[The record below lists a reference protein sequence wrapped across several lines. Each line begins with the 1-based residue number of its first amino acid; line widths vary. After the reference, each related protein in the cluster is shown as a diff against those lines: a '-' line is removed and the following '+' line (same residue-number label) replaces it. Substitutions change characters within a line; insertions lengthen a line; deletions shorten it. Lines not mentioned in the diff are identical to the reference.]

1 MSEEDTGAPHFA
13 TGAEV
18 EALLDKYA
26 RDRVGAHT
34 RMQCKVCWYVY
45 NPDEGCP
52 EEAIDPGTPFLDLPD
67 DFVCP
72 DCGHPKQRFCRSTMI
87 RQILLIPA
95 VRLKAGATVGS
106 MAKFLRSLLAQR
118 IEKPSFGGGRQSR
131 PTPAMMKRI
140 GCTMPP
146 AKASV

>member
-72 DCGHPKQRFCRSTMI
+72 DCGHPKTAFLPLDDDQADPSDPSG
-87 RQILLIPA
+87 PA
-95 VRLKAGATVGS
+95 QGWSDRC

-118 IEKPSFGGGRQSR
+118 IVKPSFGGGRQSR

-140 GCTMPP
+140 GCTIPP

>member
-72 DCGHPKQRFCRSTMI
+72 DCGHPKTAFLPLDDDQADPSDPSG
-87 RQILLIPA
+87 PA
-95 VRLKAGATVGS
+95 QGWSDRWEHG
-106 MAKFLRSLLAQR
+106 
-118 IEKPSFGGGRQSR
+118 GGGRQSR

-140 GCTMPP
+140 GCTMSP

>member
-72 DCGHPKQRFCRSTMI
+72 DCGHPKTAFLPLDPSDPSG
-87 RQILLIPA
+87 PA
-95 VRLKAGATVGS
+95 QGWSDRWEHG
-106 MAKFLRSLLAQR
+106 
-118 IEKPSFGGGRQSR
+118 
-131 PTPAMMKRI
+131 
-140 GCTMPP
+140 
-146 AKASV
+146 

>member
-34 RMQCKVCWYVY
+34 RMPCKVCWYVY
-45 NPDEGCP
+45 
-52 EEAIDPGTPFLDLPD
+52 
-67 DFVCP
+67 
-72 DCGHPKQRFCRSTMI
+72 KQRFCRSTMI

-118 IEKPSFGGGRQSR
+118 IVKPSFGGGRQSR

-140 GCTMPP
+140 GCTIPP

>member
-52 EEAIDPGTPFLDLPD
+52 EEAVDPGTPFLDLPMISSALTA
-67 DFVCP
+67 
-72 DCGHPKQRFCRSTMI
+72 GTRKQRFCRSTMI

>member
-1 MSEEDTGAPHFA
+1 MSEEGTGAPHFA

-52 EEAIDPGTPFLDLPD
+52 EEAIDPGTPFFELPD

-72 DCGHPKQRFCRSTMI
+72 ECGHPKTAFLPLDDDGR
-87 RQILLIPA
+87 ILLIPA
-95 VRLKAGATVGS
+95 ARLKAGATVGS
-106 MAKFLRSLLAQR
+106 MARLLRSLGAHR
-118 IEKPSFGGGRQSR
+118 IVKPSFGGGRQSR

-146 AKASV
+146 AKARV

>member
-67 DFVCP
+67 DF
-72 DCGHPKQRFCRSTMI
+72 GIQKQRFCRSTMI

-118 IEKPSFGGGRQSR
+118 IVKPSFGGGRQSR

>member
-72 DCGHPKQRFCRSTMI
+72 DCGHPKTAF
-87 RQILLIPA
+87 PA

>member
-52 EEAIDPGTPFLDLPD
+52 EEAVDPGTPFLDLPD

-72 DCGHPKQRFCRSTMI
+72 DCEHPKTAFLPLDDDQADPSDPQRSGSRLERPLGAWLNFCARFWLSAS
-87 RQILLIPA
+87 R
-95 VRLKAGATVGS
+95 
-106 MAKFLRSLLAQR
+106 
-118 IEKPSFGGGRQSR
+118 SR
-131 PTPAMMKRI
+131 PSGAAGRAGLHPQ
-140 GCTMPP
+140 
-146 AKASV
+146 

>member
-1 MSEEDTGAPHFA
+1 MSEEGTGAPHFA

-52 EEAIDPGTPFLDLPD
+52 EEAIDPGTI
-67 DFVCP
+67 
-72 DCGHPKQRFCRSTMI
+72 K
-87 RQILLIPA
+87 LL
-95 VRLKAGATVGS
+95 
-106 MAKFLRSLLAQR
+106 
-118 IEKPSFGGGRQSR
+118 
-131 PTPAMMKRI
+131 
-140 GCTMPP
+140 
-146 AKASV
+146 

>member
-1 MSEEDTGAPHFA
+1 MSEEGTGAPHFA

-45 NPDEGCP
+45 SPDEGCP
-52 EEAIDPGTPFLDLPD
+52 EEAIDPGTPFLELPD

-72 DCGHPKQRFCRSTMI
+72 ECGHPKTAFLPLDDDEADPSDPSG
-87 RQILLIPA
+87 PA
-95 VRLKAGATVGS
+95 QGWSARWEHG
-106 MAKFLRSLLAQR
+106 
-118 IEKPSFGGGRQSR
+118 
-131 PTPAMMKRI
+131 
-140 GCTMPP
+140 
-146 AKASV
+146 

>member
-52 EEAIDPGTPFLDLPD
+52 EEAIDPGTPYLDLQADPSD
-67 DFVCP
+67 P
-72 DCGHPKQRFCRSTMI
+72 SG
-87 RQILLIPA
+87 PA
-95 VRLKAGATVGS
+95 QGWSDRWEHG
-106 MAKFLRSLLAQR
+106 
-118 IEKPSFGGGRQSR
+118 
-131 PTPAMMKRI
+131 
-140 GCTMPP
+140 
-146 AKASV
+146 